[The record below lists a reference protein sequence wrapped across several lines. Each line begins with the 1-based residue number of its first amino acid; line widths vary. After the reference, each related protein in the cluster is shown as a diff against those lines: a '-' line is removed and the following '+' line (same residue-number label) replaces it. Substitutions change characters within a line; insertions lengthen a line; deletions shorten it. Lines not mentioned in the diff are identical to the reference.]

1 MRRTWSERAKK
12 LQAEGLT
19 VYLVARHPRTP
30 WYAKLVAACVAAYAL
45 SPIDLIPD
53 PIPVLGLLD
62 DLLLVRL
69 GVALVLRL
77 VPEDVLVECRAR
89 ARTIANAPTS
99 WAGAVIVLSV
109 WLVLAALAIAFMQRL
124 VQG

>member
-1 MRRTWSERAKK
+1 MRTTWSERARR
-12 LQAEGLT
+12 LQAEALT

-30 WYAKLVAACVAAYAL
+30 WYAKVLAACVAAYVL

-53 PIPVLGLLD
+53 PIPVVGLLD
-62 DLLLVRL
+62 DLFLVPL

-77 VPEDVLVECRAR
+77 IPEDALAECRAR

-99 WAGAVIVLSV
+99 WAGAVIVIGV
-109 WLVLAALAIAFMQRL
+109 WLGLAGLTIAFVRRLFQR
-124 VQG
+124 